1 MADIPGVAGSMEQAP
16 ASDVGTYESR
26 RHLLRPVTVDT
37 FTGLVI
43 SDLRAYADGKLAEGV
58 FTLTNG
64 TADNMPIAAKTVFA
78 TGLDLAPNQTYT
90 VHEWGA
96 DNVLTLEVN
105 DTGKSINFTTG
116 IEIPASSSMTFYVV
130 ANDGA

>member
-1 MADIPGVAGSMEQAP
+1 MADIPGIAGSMEQASS
-16 ASDVGTYESR
+16 SDTGAYESR
-26 RHLLRPVTVDT
+26 RHLLKPVTVDT
-37 FTGLVI
+37 FKGLII

-64 TADNMPIAAKTVFA
+64 TAANMPIAAKTVFA
-78 TGLDLAPNQTYT
+78 TGLGLAPNQTYT
-90 VHEWGA
+90 VHEWAA

-105 DTGKSINFTTG
+105 DTGKSVNFTTLV
-116 IEIPASSSMTFYVV
+116 EIPASSSLTFYVV

>member
-1 MADIPGVAGSMEQAP
+1 MADIPGVAGSVEQAP
-16 ASDVGTYESR
+16 ASGAGTYESR
-26 RHLLRPVTVDT
+26 RHLLEPVTADT
-37 FTGLVI
+37 FKGLVI

-78 TGLDLAPNQTYT
+78 TGLDLMPNQTYT
-90 VHEWGA
+90 VHEWGV

-105 DTGKSINFTTG
+105 GTGKSVNFTTDV
-116 IEIPASSSMTFYVV
+116 EIPASSSSTFYVV